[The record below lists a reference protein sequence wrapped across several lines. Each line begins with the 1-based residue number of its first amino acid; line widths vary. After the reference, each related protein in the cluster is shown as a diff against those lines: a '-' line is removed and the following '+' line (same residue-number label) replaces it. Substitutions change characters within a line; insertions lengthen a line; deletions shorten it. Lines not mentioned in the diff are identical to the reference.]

1 MKSPLVASARDA
13 QLGAVQRAGRKQGC
27 RQGPR
32 GTKLRRGSAVQEQK
46 GTECS
51 SSERPWVPLLQSAVG
66 WEMGGTI
73 GRRHLELPWLCVT
86 VTSSTGLTG
95 LRGPGSS
102 MGSCLHQPET
112 SELRLHEIF
121 MK

>member
-1 MKSPLVASARDA
+1 M
-13 QLGAVQRAGRKQGC
+13 
-27 RQGPR
+27 
-32 GTKLRRGSAVQEQK
+32 QEQK

-51 SSERPWVPLLQSAVG
+51 SSEWPWVPLLQSAVG